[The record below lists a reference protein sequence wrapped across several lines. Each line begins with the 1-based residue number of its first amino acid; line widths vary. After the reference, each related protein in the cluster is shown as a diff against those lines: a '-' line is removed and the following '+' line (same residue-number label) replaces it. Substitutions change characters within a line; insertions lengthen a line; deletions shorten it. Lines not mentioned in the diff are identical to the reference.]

1 MDDGTCGMSYEN
13 TKVRIRNVERHSSN
27 FIRSR
32 LVKPLDTGFE
42 NVNRSSTVCLPV
54 GRPRIFS
61 VFCYSRSQPV
71 HDYRQRDVP
80 RDEPGVSAIQND
92 QTSSRSSRE
101 DIILSAS
108 AYTGPERTS
117 NAFHRDGSPS
127 FQRTVPAFQLESSKS
142 INNYDKDGVRF
153 EDGNDRHEEPIDE
166 LTSSKHIDHMDGNN
180 IEPYVNEYN
189 LFSPTISDSMSGEGR
204 GAPQRPKLLSEPQLV
219 GVSNQR
225 AQYSQA
231 LDQQRRARQE
241 TSRIYSQHAPPPIL
255 QTATPGQRQAN
266 PDIQDIITGIVKL
279 LNGNVNVAA
288 NTVRPLRPIQ
298 ATRINNRGPPRI
310 SDVPPLPP
318 DFDTPGMNPPPPPD
332 HPYPFEK
339 PPAPDRPMINQLPP
353 ERPIRPFMNGI
364 PLPEQIVPQSN
375 RPWTWNRPGGNRRPI
390 PAYKPLPPS
399 SDSTFNQEKE
409 QGDKHLDKPQIDLKP
424 EHSSTEES
432 STKKD
437 ENEPN
442 ETTTNAVVNVTK
454 SHEESNNQKEKV
466 NSNTTEKPII
476 GNSTKNPEPEK
487 STKKENKHQSPFKEN
502 KINNENTSTPAMEA
516 NDTNRT
522 NITKHE
528 DSPKPVIPLE
538 VPIKPTK
545 TSKIS
550 DSQRPTSSTNNDKT
564 RSKETVSKTS
574 SKSRPTS
581 TLNIE
586 TSSSVQVIEPTT
598 TRTIVQS
605 TAIPTSNG
613 QNSIGNVLSTIA
625 LEPSKSSNLETTV
638 ASSIPTP
645 TENLPSTLLKTSST
659 TEKIIAQ
666 SPVSNTFSKNSA
678 PTDRYAYRPRPG
690 IVLDDTLDYTG
701 TQGLATQRP
710 YAPPRHPPLGDIFD
724 ITVSAIQGPGGSGGS
739 EGVRVPVNVPN
750 ADVILTSAV
759 EGEGFVSIDGKRT
772 YLNLFEN
779 SDRTSTHVQAQP
791 QPTKTQPPAI
801 VGTGFAIAQPDQ
813 PTASPRPSGPIRR
826 PTFHRRPTQPPV
838 RIDTCIVGDT
848 STCDISQH
856 EACAT
861 VQGVSACH
869 CKPGYARLQHSLP
882 CKKIISIVVS
892 MRVDKIYDK
901 KVVWDRGFTD
911 KDSEPYQTLAYEA
924 TRAMESAMSMTPF
937 SDEYMGSFVN
947 GVYQGDVSQ
956 GQGGVFVNATLKLT
970 YEPRTVR
977 PSLAGELQ
985 RHLLGVIHRR
995 SNNIGN
1001 SALYVDSPAGSIS
1014 NLQDL
1019 DECASSELNDCHSS
1033 AVCTNN
1039 WGGFTCTCNP
1049 GLKDPHKDDPN
1060 ESGRSCISCPSTY
1073 CNNRGSCSY
1082 QGDHMQCTC
1091 TGNYYGAQCEV
1102 DGEVLG
1108 VAIGASVAALIIIV
1122 LTLVCL
1128 VMWSRRWSREQKSVG
1143 SPVYG
1148 YIQGGIPGT
1157 LPGTLARVGS
1167 VGTLASV
1174 KQGPPTNLPPYMWAH
1189 FGDHMA
1195 TANVYATEP
1204 MGPTRPSSAVFG
1216 YPPLSV
1222 HGTLPPVP
1230 LPRLQAPMRPRQR
1243 QQPDPDSS
1251 DSEPQDK
1258 DRADLIPQSSGFHV
1272 PRPKSRSSLA
1282 VSYRFSNMS
1291 FVALDYSGRSVMH
1304 LFQNQSGIYN
1314 DVEYDQGDVH
1324 HLSKNNIPMSTYRPY
1339 YRT

>member
-1 MDDGTCGMSYEN
+1 MMIAGGIVGS
-13 TKVRIRNVERHSSN
+13 KV
-27 FIRSR
+27 
-32 LVKPLDTGFE
+32 LVTL
-42 NVNRSSTVCLPV
+42 
-54 GRPRIFS
+54 S
-61 VFCYSRSQPV
+61 VQILL
-71 HDYRQRDVP
+71 
-80 RDEPGVSAIQND
+80 GVSAIQND
-92 QTSSRSSRE
+92 PTSSRSSQE
-101 DIILSAS
+101 DVILSAS

-117 NAFHRDGSPS
+117 SVFHRDEPSPT
-127 FQRTVPAFQLESSKS
+127 FQKTIPAFQLESSKS
-142 INNYDKDGVRF
+142 VDNYDKEDVRF
-153 EDGNDRHEEPIDE
+153 ETRNTRHEESIDE
-166 LTSSKHIDHMDGNN
+166 LTSSKHVDHIDGNN
-180 IEPYVNEYN
+180 IEVRPGEYYHI
-189 LFSPTISDSMSGEGR
+189 SPTTSESMSGEGL
-204 GAPQRPKLLSEPQLV
+204 GAPQEAKLLSEPHQMS
-219 GVSNQR
+219 GVSNQQ
-225 AQYSQA
+225 AQYLQA
-231 LDQQRRARQE
+231 IDQQRRARQE
-241 TSRIYSQHAPPPIL
+241 IPRIYSDHAPPPIL
-255 QTATPGQRQAN
+255 QTASPGHRQAN

-339 PPAPDRPMINQLPP
+339 PPAPDKPLINQLPP
-353 ERPIRPFMNGI
+353 ERPIRPFVSGV
-364 PLPEQIVPQSN
+364 PLPEQIVPQGN

-390 PAYKPLPPS
+390 PPYKLPS
-399 SDSTFNQEKE
+399 SNSTFNREKE
-409 QGDKHLDKPQIDLKP
+409 QNKNSEFLSL
-424 EHSSTEES
+424 EES
-432 STKKD
+432 STKKEETD
-437 ENEPN
+437 QSEA
-442 ETTTNAVVNVTK
+442 TTTNAMENATK
-454 SHEESNNQKEKV
+454 HHEENNNQIVKTDSKI
-466 NSNTTEKPII
+466 TEKPSAQ
-476 GNSTKNPEPEK
+476 NSTKSPD
-487 STKKENKHQSPFKEN
+487 STNSKKENKYQAPSKVNVTQSGDAHKTDF
-502 KINNENTSTPAMEA
+502 
-516 NDTNRT
+516 
-522 NITKHE
+522 TKH
-528 DSPKPVIPLE
+528 DSSPKPVIPLE

-545 TSKIS
+545 ASKIN
-550 DSQRPTSSTNNDKT
+550 DSQGSSSSEKSNSRPSIP
-564 RSKETVSKTS
+564 KTS
-574 SKSRPTS
+574 TKSYSTS

-586 TSSSVQVIEPTT
+586 TSSSVHIIEPTSSKPV
-598 TRTIVQS
+598 VQS
-605 TAIPTSNG
+605 TAANINANSSNVTSA
-613 QNSIGNVLSTIA
+613 SSTIT
-625 LEPSKSSNLETTV
+625 LEPSKTIESESTA
-638 ASSIPTP
+638 ASSVPTP
-645 TENLPSTLLKTSST
+645 TESLPSTFTKTSPT
-659 TEKIIAQ
+659 AEKSIVH
-666 SPVSNTFSKNSA
+666 PTMNTFSKNSA

-724 ITVSAIQGPGGSGGS
+724 VTVSAIQGPGGASSG
-739 EGVRVPVNVPN
+739 EGVRVPVNGGN

-759 EGEGFVSIDGKRT
+759 EGQGFVSIDGKRT
-772 YLNLFEN
+772 YMNLFEN
-779 SDRTSTHVQAQP
+779 SDRTSTHVQQQP
-791 QPTKTQPPAI
+791 QPTRTQPPAI
-801 VGTGFAIAQPDQ
+801 VGTGFAVAQPDP
-813 PTASPRPSGPIRR
+813 PTATPRPNGSIRR

-892 MRVDKIYDK
+892 IRVDKIYDR

-911 KDSEPYQTLAYEA
+911 RDSEPYQTLAYEA
-924 TRAMESAMSMTPF
+924 NRAIESAMSMTPF
-937 SDEYMGSFVN
+937 SDEYMGSFIN

-970 YEPRTVR
+970 YEPRTIR
-977 PSLAGELQ
+977 SSLAGELQ

-1001 SALYVDSPAGSIS
+1001 SALYVDSPPGSIS

-1019 DECASSELNDCHSS
+1019 DECASSELNDCHSL

-1049 GLKDPHKDDPN
+1049 GLKDPHKDDAN
-1060 ESGRSCISCPSTY
+1060 ESGRICISCPSTY

-1122 LTLVCL
+1122 LTLICL
-1128 VMWSRRWSREQKSVG
+1128 IMWSRRWSREQKSVG

-1216 YPPLSV
+1216 YPPLNI

-1230 LPRLQAPMRPRQR
+1230 LPRLQAPTRPRQR
-1243 QQPDPDSS
+1243 HQPDPDSS

-1258 DRADLIPQSSGFHV
+1258 DRADLIPQNSGFHV
-1272 PRPKSRSSLA
+1272 PRPRSRSSLA
-1282 VSYRFSNMS
+1282 
-1291 FVALDYSGRSVMH
+1291 
-1304 LFQNQSGIYN
+1304 NQSGIYN

>member
-1 MDDGTCGMSYEN
+1 M
-13 TKVRIRNVERHSSN
+13 
-27 FIRSR
+27 
-32 LVKPLDTGFE
+32 
-42 NVNRSSTVCLPV
+42 V
-54 GRPRIFS
+54 GRMASKVLVTLSLQILL
-61 VFCYSRSQPV
+61 
-71 HDYRQRDVP
+71 
-80 RDEPGVSAIQND
+80 GVSAIQND
-92 QTSSRSSRE
+92 RTSSRPSRE

-117 NAFHRDGSPS
+117 SVFHRDGSQT

-142 INNYDKDGVRF
+142 INGYDKDDARF
-153 EDGNDRHEEPIDE
+153 EHGNTRHVESIDE
-166 LTSSKHIDHMDGNN
+166 LTSSKHVDHIDGNN
-180 IEPYVNEYN
+180 IEVKPGEYYHI
-189 LFSPTISDSMSGEGR
+189 SPTTSESMSGEGQ
-204 GAPQRPKLLSEPQLV
+204 GAPQRPKLLSEPRQMA
-219 GVSNQR
+219 GVSNQ
-225 AQYSQA
+225 QA
-231 LDQQRRARQE
+231 HYLQAIDQQRRARQE
-241 TSRIYSQHAPPPIL
+241 TPRIYSEHAPPPIL
-255 QTATPGQRQAN
+255 QTASPGHRQAN

-339 PPAPDRPMINQLPP
+339 PPAPDRPMVNQLPP
-353 ERPIRPFMNGI
+353 ERPIRPFVNGV
-364 PLPEQIVPQSN
+364 PLPEQIVPQGN

-390 PAYKPLPPS
+390 SPYKPLPPS
-399 SDSTFNQEKE
+399 SDSTFNREKE
-409 QGDKHLDKPQIDLKP
+409 QDDKHSDKPQADLN
-424 EHSSTEES
+424 SSTEES
-432 STKKD
+432 TTRKED
-437 ENEPN
+437 TEQN
-442 ETTTNAVVNVTK
+442 ETATSVAKNTTK
-454 SHEESNNQKEKV
+454 SHEENNNKKDKV
-466 NSNTTEKPII
+466 DSKTTEKPI
-476 GNSTKNPEPEK
+476 NEEPAKGSE
-487 STKKENKHQSPFKEN
+487 SQSPAKKENKHQFPYKEN
-502 KINNENTSTPAMEA
+502 KVNIESTSPAAVQPSHDDETI
-516 NDTNRT
+516 TN
-522 NITKHE
+522 HG
-528 DSPKPVIPLE
+528 DSPKPVMPLE
-538 VPIKPTK
+538 SPIKPTK
-545 TSKIS
+545 TLKIN
-550 DSQRPTSSTNNDKT
+550 DSHRPSSSANNGKPN
-564 RSKETVSKTS
+564 SKESIAKTS
-574 SKSRPTS
+574 TKSYSTS

-586 TSSSVQVIEPTT
+586 TSSSVQIIELTT
-598 TRTIVQS
+598 TKTMAHS
-605 TAIPTSNG
+605 TASQTNNG
-613 QNSIGNVLSTIA
+613 PNNTGSTPSTVA
-625 LEPSKSSNLETTV
+625 LEPSKSSVLESTI
-638 ASSIPTP
+638 ASSIATP
-645 TENLPSTLLKTSST
+645 TENLPSTFTRTTST
-659 TEKIIAQ
+659 TSEKSIVHT
-666 SPVSNTFSKNSA
+666 PVSNTFSKNSA

-701 TQGLATQRP
+701 SQGLATQRP

-724 ITVSAIQGPGGSGGS
+724 VTVSAIQGPGGGSG
-739 EGVRVPVNVPN
+739 EGVRVPVNAGGN

-759 EGEGFVSIDGKRT
+759 EGQGFVSIDGKRT

-779 SDRTSTHVQAQP
+779 SDRTSTHVQTQP
-791 QPTKTQPPAI
+791 QPTRTQAPPI
-801 VGTGFAIAQPDQ
+801 VGTGFAIAQPDP
-813 PTASPRPSGPIRR
+813 PTATPRPSGPIRR
-826 PTFHRRPTQPPV
+826 PTFQRRPTPPPV

-869 CKPGYARLQHSLP
+869 CKPGFARLQHSLP

-892 MRVDKIYDK
+892 IRVDKIYDR

-911 KDSEPYQTLAYEA
+911 RDSEPYQTLAYEA
-924 TRAMESAMSMTPF
+924 NRAIESAMSMTPF

-947 GVYQGDVSQ
+947 GLYQGDVSQ

-970 YEPRTVR
+970 YEPRTIR
-977 PSLAGELQ
+977 PNLAGELQ

-1001 SALYVDSPAGSIS
+1001 SALYVESPAGSIS

-1033 AVCTNN
+1033 AICTNN
-1039 WGGFTCTCNP
+1039 WGGFTCTCNT
-1049 GLKDPHKDDPN
+1049 GLKDPHKDDLN
-1060 ESGRSCISCPSTY
+1060 ESGRTCISCPSTY

-1216 YPPLSV
+1216 YPPINV

-1230 LPRLQAPMRPRQR
+1230 LPRLQAPTRPRQR
-1243 QQPDPDSS
+1243 HQPDPDSS

-1258 DRADLIPQSSGFHV
+1258 DRADLIPQHSGFHV

-1282 VSYRFSNMS
+1282 
-1291 FVALDYSGRSVMH
+1291 
-1304 LFQNQSGIYN
+1304 NQSGIYN

>member
-1 MDDGTCGMSYEN
+1 MPGHTGPR
-13 TKVRIRNVERHSSN
+13 V
-27 FIRSR
+27 
-32 LVKPLDTGFE
+32 LVTL
-42 NVNRSSTVCLPV
+42 SIL
-54 GRPRIFS
+54 ILA
-61 VFCYSRSQPV
+61 
-71 HDYRQRDVP
+71 
-80 RDEPGVSAIQND
+80 GVLAIQND
-92 QTSSRSSRE
+92 PTSSRSSKE
-101 DIILSAS
+101 DVILSAS
-108 AYTGPERTS
+108 AYMGPERTS
-117 NAFHRDGSPS
+117 SVFHRDGSPT

-142 INNYDKDGVRF
+142 IDNFDKNDVRF
-153 EDGNDRHEEPIDE
+153 EDEDTGLDEAIDE
-166 LTSSKHIDHMDGNN
+166 LTSSKHVDQIDGNN
-180 IEPYVNEYN
+180 IEVKPGEYYHIA
-189 LFSPTISDSMSGEGR
+189 PTTSQSMSGEGQ
-204 GAPQRPKLLSEPQLV
+204 GAPQRPKLLSEPHHLA

-225 AQYSQA
+225 AHYLQA
-231 LDQQRRARQE
+231 IDQQRQARQE
-241 TSRIYSQHAPPPIL
+241 TPRIYSDHAPPPIL
-255 QTATPGQRQAN
+255 QTASPGQRQAN

-288 NTVRPLRPIQ
+288 HTVRPLKPIQ

-332 HPYPFEK
+332 QPYPFEK
-339 PPAPDRPMINQLPP
+339 PPAPDRPVVNQLPP
-353 ERPIRPFMNGI
+353 ERPIRPFVNGV
-364 PLPEQIVPQSN
+364 PLPEQIVPQGN
-375 RPWTWNRPGGNRRPI
+375 RPWTWNRPGGNRRPV
-390 PAYKPLPPS
+390 PPYKPLPPS
-399 SDSTFNQEKE
+399 LDSSFHREKDPDE
-409 QGDKHLDKPQIDLKP
+409 KHSDKHHFDSKP
-424 EHSSTEES
+424 ETQETEES
-432 STKKD
+432 STKKED
-437 ENEPN
+437 IDQN
-442 ETTTNAVVNVTK
+442 ETTVNNLENVTK
-454 SHEESNNQKEKV
+454 NHDEGG
-466 NSNTTEKPII
+466 T
-476 GNSTKNPEPEK
+476 TKNDKTTVSPSKKPELED
-487 STKKENKHQSPFKEN
+487 SKKENNKHQSPSKEN
-502 KINNENTSTPAMEA
+502 KLNNEKTSGFNASKSNQT
-516 NDTNRT
+516 ND
-522 NITKHE
+522 
-528 DSPKPVIPLE
+528 DQPKPVIPLE
-538 VPIKPTK
+538 IKPTK
-545 TSKIS
+545 SSKIGTS
-550 DSQRPTSSTNNDKT
+550 RDSTSTSSSTI
-564 RSKETVSKTS
+564 
-574 SKSRPTS
+574 SKSSTKSFSTS

-586 TSSSVQVIEPTT
+586 TSSSVHVIEPTT
-598 TRTIVQS
+598 TKSVIQA
-605 TAIPTSNG
+605 TAIPSGNNVNNSSSASN
-613 QNSIGNVLSTIA
+613 TTA
-625 LEPSKSSNLETTV
+625 LEPSRSPDYESSTST
-638 ASSIPTP
+638 SSLATP
-645 TENLPSTLLKTSST
+645 TESLPSMFTKVTST
-659 TEKIIAQ
+659 TEKSIVHT
-666 SPVSNTFSKNSA
+666 PVANTFTKNSA

-701 TQGLATQRP
+701 PQGLATQRP

-724 ITVSAIQGPGGSGGS
+724 VTVSAVQGPGGGGS
-739 EGVRVPVNVPN
+739 GEGVRVPVNAGN
-750 ADVILTSAV
+750 AEVILTSAV
-759 EGEGFVSIDGKRT
+759 EGQGFVSIDGKRT
-772 YLNLFEN
+772 YLHLFEN

-791 QPTKTQPPAI
+791 QPTRTQPPPI
-801 VGTGFAIAQPDQ
+801 VGTGFAVAQPDS
-813 PTASPRPSGPIRR
+813 PTASPRPTGPIRR
-826 PTFHRRPTQPPV
+826 PTFPRRPTQPPV

-861 VQGVSACH
+861 IQGVSACH

-882 CKKIISIVVS
+882 CKKIVSIVVS
-892 MRVDKIYDK
+892 IRVDKIYDK
-901 KVVWDRGFTD
+901 RVVWDRGFTD
-911 KDSEPYQTLAYEA
+911 RDSEAYQTLAYEA
-924 TRAMESAMSMTPF
+924 NRAIESAMSMTPF
-937 SDEYMGSFVN
+937 SDEYMGSSIN
-947 GVYQGDVSQ
+947 AVYQGDVSQ

-970 YEPRTVR
+970 HEPRTIR

-1001 SALYVDSPAGSIS
+1001 SALYVDSPPGSIS

-1033 AVCTNN
+1033 ATCTNN
-1039 WGGFTCTCNP
+1039 WGGFTCSCNP
-1049 GLKDPHKDDPN
+1049 GLKDPHKDNLN
-1060 ESGRSCISCPSTY
+1060 ESGRTCISCPSTY

-1082 QGDHMQCTC
+1082 QGDQMQCTC

-1216 YPPLSV
+1216 YPPINV

-1230 LPRLQAPMRPRQR
+1230 LPRLQAPLRPRQR
-1243 QQPDPDSS
+1243 HQPDPDSS

-1258 DRADLIPQSSGFHV
+1258 DRADLIPQHSGFHV

-1282 VSYRFSNMS
+1282 
-1291 FVALDYSGRSVMH
+1291 
-1304 LFQNQSGIYN
+1304 NQSGIYN

>member
-1 MDDGTCGMSYEN
+1 
-13 TKVRIRNVERHSSN
+13 
-27 FIRSR
+27 
-32 LVKPLDTGFE
+32 
-42 NVNRSSTVCLPV
+42 
-54 GRPRIFS
+54 
-61 VFCYSRSQPV
+61 SQ
-71 HDYRQRDVP
+71 
-80 RDEPGVSAIQND
+80 
-92 QTSSRSSRE
+92 E
-101 DIILSAS
+101 DIILSGS

-117 NAFHRDGSPS
+117 NVYHRDGSPT

-142 INNYDKDGVRF
+142 VHGFDKNDVRF
-153 EDGNDRHEEPIDE
+153 EDNTGQEEAIDE
-166 LTSSKHIDHMDGNN
+166 LTTSSKHVDHIDGNN
-180 IEPYVNEYN
+180 IEVKPGEYYRIA
-189 LFSPTISDSMSGEGR
+189 PTTSESMSGEGQ
-204 GAPQRPKLLSEPQLV
+204 GAPQGPKLLSEPHQLV
-219 GVSNQR
+219 GVSHQR
-225 AQYSQA
+225 AQYLQA
-231 LDQQRRARQE
+231 IDQQRQARQE
-241 TSRIYSQHAPPPIL
+241 TPRIYSEHAPPPIL
-255 QTATPGQRQAN
+255 QTATAGQRQAN

-288 NTVRPLRPIQ
+288 NTVRPLQRKFPFR
-298 ATRINNRGPPRI
+298 RINNRGPPRI

-339 PPAPDRPMINQLPP
+339 PPAPERPVVNQLPP
-353 ERPIRPFMNGI
+353 ERPIRPFVNGI
-364 PLPEQIVPQSN
+364 PLPEQIVPQGN
-375 RPWTWNRPGGNRRPI
+375 RPWNWNRPGGNRRPI
-390 PAYKPLPPS
+390 PPYKPLPPS
-399 SDSTFNQEKE
+399 LDSTFHRDKDQN
-409 QGDKHLDKPQIDLKP
+409 DKHPDKSHFGLKYEEEQP
-424 EHSSTEES
+424 EES
-432 STKKD
+432 STKKE
-437 ENEPN
+437 ENDQN
-442 ETTTNAVVNVTK
+442 EATTNSLEDAIK
-454 SHEESNNQKEKV
+454 ILEENNNQKDKE
-466 NSNTTEKPII
+466 NSKIPDAQV
-476 GNSTKNPEPEK
+476 S
-487 STKKENKHQSPFKEN
+487 NKHQNPPKDNRIS
-502 KINNENTSTPAMEA
+502 NEKTSTVGSEHSQP
-516 NDTNRT
+516 NHVTDTKN
-522 NITKHE
+522 E
-528 DSPKPVIPLE
+528 DSPKPVIPLD
-538 VPIKPTK
+538 IKPTK
-545 TSKIS
+545 SSKINDYGDPSS
-550 DSQRPTSSTNNDKT
+550 DVNNDKPNVVST
-564 RSKETVSKTS
+564 FSKTS
-574 SKSRPTS
+574 TKSFSTS

-586 TSSSVQVIEPTT
+586 TSSSVHVIEPTT
-598 TRTIVQS
+598 TKTVVQ
-605 TAIPTSNG
+605 P
-613 QNSIGNVLSTIA
+613 
-625 LEPSKSSNLETTV
+625 TV
-638 ASSIPTP
+638 ASTDTTANNSPSSSITTALQPSTSTDFDSSTSSSSVPTP
-645 TENLPSTLLKTSST
+645 TENLPSTFTKSPSIVEKT
-659 TEKIIAQ
+659 IIHTPA
-666 SPVSNTFSKNSA
+666 SNTFTKNSA

-701 TQGLATQRP
+701 SQGLATQRP
-710 YAPPRHPPLGDIFD
+710 YPPPRHPPLGDIFD
-724 ITVSAIQGPGGSGGS
+724 VTVSAIQGPGGGGS
-739 EGVRVPVNVPN
+739 GEGVRVPINAGS

-759 EGEGFVSIDGKRT
+759 EGQGFVSIDGKRT

-779 SDRTSTHVQAQP
+779 SDRTSTHVQPQP
-791 QPTKTQPPAI
+791 QPTRTQPPAV
-801 VGTGFAIAQPDQ
+801 VGTGFAVPQPDP
-813 PTASPRPSGPIRR
+813 PTVSPRPTGPIRR
-826 PTFHRRPTQPPV
+826 LTFHRRPTQPPV

-848 STCDISQH
+848 STCDVSQH

-892 MRVDKIYDK
+892 MRVDKIYDR

-911 KDSEPYQTLAYEA
+911 KDSEAYQTLAYEA
-924 TRAMESAMSMTPF
+924 NRAIESAMSMTPF
-937 SDEYMGSFVN
+937 SDEYMGSLVN

-970 YEPRTVR
+970 YEPRTIR

-1001 SALYVDSPAGSIS
+1001 SALYVDSPPGSIS

-1019 DECASSELNDCHSS
+1019 DECVSSELNDCHSS
-1033 AVCTNN
+1033 ASCTNT
-1039 WGGFTCTCNP
+1039 WGGFTCACNP

-1060 ESGRSCISCPSTY
+1060 ESGRTCISCPSTY

-1204 MGPTRPSSAVFG
+1204 MGPTRPSSAMFG
-1216 YPPLSV
+1216 YPPINV

-1230 LPRLQAPMRPRQR
+1230 LPRLQAPPRSRQR
-1243 QQPDPDSS
+1243 HQPDPDSS

-1282 VSYRFSNMS
+1282 
-1291 FVALDYSGRSVMH
+1291 
-1304 LFQNQSGIYN
+1304 NQSGIYN

>member
-1 MDDGTCGMSYEN
+1 MAG
-13 TKVRIRNVERHSSN
+13 H
-27 FIRSR
+27 SR
-32 LVKPLDTGFE
+32 L
-42 NVNRSSTVCLPV
+42 TVLETLFLLAFV
-54 GRPRIFS
+54 
-61 VFCYSRSQPV
+61 
-71 HDYRQRDVP
+71 
-80 RDEPGVSAIQND
+80 GVSAIQND
-92 QTSSRSSRE
+92 RTSSRSSRE
-101 DIILSAS
+101 DIILSGS
-108 AYTGPERTS
+108 EYREPERTS
-117 NAFHRDGSPS
+117 SVFHRDGSPT
-127 FQRTVPAFQLESSKS
+127 FQRTIPALQLESSKS
-142 INNYDKDGVRF
+142 VAGFEKNDVRF
-153 EDGNDRHEEPIDE
+153 EGTGHGEAIDE
-166 LTSSKHIDHMDGNN
+166 LTSSKHVDQIDGNN
-180 IEPYVNEYN
+180 IEVKPAEYYRIA
-189 LFSPTISDSMSGEGR
+189 PTTSDTRSGEGQ
-204 GAPQRPKLLSEPQLV
+204 GAPQGPKLLSEPHQLV
-219 GVSNQR
+219 GESNQR
-225 AQYSQA
+225 AQYLQA
-231 LDQQRRARQE
+231 HYLDQQRQPRQE
-241 TSRIYSQHAPPPIL
+241 TPRIYSEHAPPPIL

-339 PPAPDRPMINQLPP
+339 PPAPERPVVNQLPP
-353 ERPIRPFMNGI
+353 ERPVRPFVNGV
-364 PLPEQIVPQSN
+364 PLPEQIVPQGN
-375 RPWTWNRPGGNRRPI
+375 RPWNWNRPGGNRRPI
-390 PAYKPLPPS
+390 PPYKPLPPTL
-399 SDSTFNQEKE
+399 DSTFHREKDHDKYPDKS
-409 QGDKHLDKPQIDLKP
+409 QFGPNRGD
-424 EHSSTEES
+424 ETAES
-432 STKKD
+432 STKKED
-437 ENEPN
+437 NDRNEA
-442 ETTTNAVVNVTK
+442 TTNSLDDMKN
-454 SHEESNNQKEKV
+454 HEESV
-466 NSNTTEKPII
+466 NHNDK
-476 GNSTKNPEPEK
+476 NSDSKHSEGED
-487 STKKENKHQSPFKEN
+487 SAKKENKPQSPSKEN
-502 KINNENTSTPAMEA
+502 RISTEKPSTPGSESSQSNQVSDAK
-516 NDTNRT
+516 N
-522 NITKHE
+522 E

-538 VPIKPTK
+538 IKPTK
-545 TSKIS
+545 SSKIS
-550 DSQRPTSSTNNDKT
+550 EHRNSTSSVNNEKPGDK
-564 RSKETVSKTS
+564 SIINKTPT
-574 SKSRPTS
+574 KSVS

-598 TRTIVQS
+598 TKLVQS
-605 TAIPTSNG
+605 TTVPTDNAPSN
-613 QNSIGNVLSTIA
+613 LPSTSATIT
-625 LEPSKSSNLETTV
+625 LEPSKSPDFENTMSP
-638 ASSIPTP
+638 SSVSTP
-645 TENLPSTLLKTSST
+645 TETLPSTFTKPTPS
-659 TEKIIAQ
+659 TEKTVIHTPANAFTK
-666 SPVSNTFSKNSA
+666 NTA

-701 TQGLATQRP
+701 SQGLATQRP
-710 YAPPRHPPLGDIFD
+710 YSPPRHPPIGDIFD
-724 ITVSAIQGPGGSGGS
+724 VTVSAIQGPGGGGTG
-739 EGVRVPVNVPN
+739 EGVRVPINGGS

-759 EGEGFVSIDGKRT
+759 EGQGFVSIDGKRT

-779 SDRTSTHVQAQP
+779 SDRTSTHVQPQP
-791 QPTKTQPPAI
+791 QPTRTQPPAV
-801 VGTGFAIAQPDQ
+801 VGTGFAVPQPDP
-813 PTASPRPSGPIRR
+813 PTASPRPTGPIRR
-826 PTFHRRPTQPPV
+826 LTFHRRPTQPPV

-848 STCDISQH
+848 STCDVSQH

-892 MRVDKIYDK
+892 IRVDKIYDR

-911 KDSEPYQTLAYEA
+911 KDSEPYQTLSYEA
-924 TRAMESAMSMTPF
+924 NRAIESAMSMTPF
-937 SDEYMGSFVN
+937 SDEYMGSSVN

-970 YEPRTVR
+970 YEPRTIR

-1001 SALYVDSPAGSIS
+1001 SALYVDSPPGSIS

-1033 AVCTNN
+1033 ATCTNN
-1039 WGGFTCTCNP
+1039 WGGFTCACNP

-1060 ESGRSCISCPSTY
+1060 ESGRTCISCPSTY

-1128 VMWSRRWSREQKSVG
+1128 VMWSRRWSREQKSIG

-1216 YPPLSV
+1216 YPPINV

-1230 LPRLQAPMRPRQR
+1230 LPRLQPPLRSRQR
-1243 QQPDPDSS
+1243 HQPDPDSS

-1258 DRADLIPQSSGFHV
+1258 DRADLIPQNSGFHV

-1282 VSYRFSNMS
+1282 
-1291 FVALDYSGRSVMH
+1291 
-1304 LFQNQSGIYN
+1304 NQSGIYN

>member
-1 MDDGTCGMSYEN
+1 MPELGGS
-13 TKVRIRNVERHSSN
+13 KV
-27 FIRSR
+27 
-32 LVKPLDTGFE
+32 LVILSLL
-42 NVNRSSTVCLPV
+42 VLL
-54 GRPRIFS
+54 
-61 VFCYSRSQPV
+61 
-71 HDYRQRDVP
+71 
-80 RDEPGVSAIQND
+80 GVSAIQND
-92 QTSSRSSRE
+92 RTSSRSSQE

-108 AYTGPERTS
+108 SYTGPERTS
-117 NAFHRDGSPS
+117 SVSHRDESPI

-142 INNYDKDGVRF
+142 INSYDKDEIKF
-153 EDGNDRHEEPIDE
+153 EERNTRHDISIDE
-166 LTSSKHIDHMDGNN
+166 LTSSKHVDHIDGNN
-180 IEPYVNEYN
+180 IEVKPGEYYHIT
-189 LFSPTISDSMSGEGR
+189 PTTSESVSGEGL
-204 GAPQRPKLLSEPQLV
+204 GAPQGPKLLSEPHQLA
-219 GVSNQR
+219 GVSNQ
-225 AQYSQA
+225 QA
-231 LDQQRRARQE
+231 HYLQAMDQQRRARQE
-241 TSRIYSQHAPPPIL
+241 IPRIYSEHAPPPIL
-255 QTATPGQRQAN
+255 QTASPGHRQAN

-339 PPAPDRPMINQLPP
+339 PPAPDRPLINQLPP
-353 ERPIRPFMNGI
+353 ERPIRPFVNGV
-364 PLPEQIVPQSN
+364 PLPEQIVPQGN
-375 RPWTWNRPGGNRRPI
+375 RPWTWNRPGSNRRPI
-390 PAYKPLPPS
+390 PPYKPLPPS
-399 SDSTFNQEKE
+399 SESVFNQEKE
-409 QGDKHLDKPQIDLKP
+409 QEDKNTKPDVP
-424 EHSSTEES
+424 STEEP

-437 ENEPN
+437 QS
-442 ETTTNAVVNVTK
+442 ETTPHISENATK
-454 SHEESNNQKEKV
+454 NHQEGDNQKTKIDAK
-466 NSNTTEKPII
+466 TTEKPVTENI
-476 GNSTKNPEPEK
+476 TKNPESGS
-487 STKKENKHQSPFKEN
+487 STKKENKHQSPSKEN
-502 KINNENTSTPAMEA
+502 KVNHNASTTESNNVKKISNT
-516 NDTNRT
+516 
-522 NITKHE
+522 KQE

-538 VPIKPTK
+538 VSLKPTK
-545 TSKIS
+545 SIKIT
-550 DSQRPTSSTNNDKT
+550 DTQRPNSSINNEK
-564 RSKETVSKTS
+564 SINKSSMSKTPI
-574 SKSRPTS
+574 KSYSTS

-586 TSSSVQVIEPTT
+586 TSSSVHVIEPTT
-598 TRTIVQS
+598 TKTVVQS
-605 TAIPTSNG
+605 TAISENNSASYTS
-613 QNSIGNVLSTIA
+613 IAPSTVA
-625 LEPSKSSNLETTV
+625 LEPSKSSDFESTMTV
-638 ASSIPTP
+638 SNVPTP
-645 TENLPSTLLKTSST
+645 TDILPSIFTKSSST
-659 TEKIIAQ
+659 LDKSVVHTTA
-666 SPVSNTFSKNSA
+666 SNTFTKNSA
-678 PTDRYAYRPRPG
+678 PADRYAYRPRPG

-724 ITVSAIQGPGGSGGS
+724 VTVSAIQGPGGGTSG
-739 EGVRVPVNVPN
+739 EGVRVPVNAGN

-759 EGEGFVSIDGKRT
+759 EGQGFVSIDGKRT

-779 SDRTSTHVQAQP
+779 TDRTSTHVQTQP
-791 QPTKTQPPAI
+791 QPTRTQSPAV
-801 VGTGFAIAQPDQ
+801 VGTGFAVPQPDP
-813 PTASPRPSGPIRR
+813 PTATPRPSGPIRR

-882 CKKIISIVVS
+882 CKKIISIMVS
-892 MRVDKIYDK
+892 MRVDKIYDR

-924 TRAMESAMSMTPF
+924 NRAIESAMSMTPF
-937 SDEYMGSFVN
+937 SDEYMGSLIN
-947 GVYQGDVSQ
+947 GVYQGDISQ

-970 YEPRTVR
+970 YEPRTIR

-1033 AVCTNN
+1033 AICTNN

-1060 ESGRSCISCPSTY
+1060 ESGRTCISCPSTY

-1216 YPPLSV
+1216 YPPLNV

-1230 LPRLQAPMRPRQR
+1230 LPRLQAPPRPRQR
-1243 QQPDPDSS
+1243 HQPDPDSS

-1258 DRADLIPQSSGFHV
+1258 DRADLIPQHSAFHV
-1272 PRPKSRSSLA
+1272 PRPRSRSSLA
-1282 VSYRFSNMS
+1282 
-1291 FVALDYSGRSVMH
+1291 
-1304 LFQNQSGIYN
+1304 NQSGIYN

>member
-1 MDDGTCGMSYEN
+1 MVGHAGS
-13 TKVRIRNVERHSSN
+13 KV
-27 FIRSR
+27 
-32 LVKPLDTGFE
+32 LVTL
-42 NVNRSSTVCLPV
+42 SIQILL
-54 GRPRIFS
+54 
-61 VFCYSRSQPV
+61 
-71 HDYRQRDVP
+71 
-80 RDEPGVSAIQND
+80 GVSAIQND
-92 QTSSRSSRE
+92 QTSSRSSQE

-108 AYTGPERTS
+108 GYTGPGRTS
-117 NAFHRDGSPS
+117 SVFHREDSPT

-142 INNYDKDGVRF
+142 VSHYDRDDVRF
-153 EDGNDRHEEPIDE
+153 ESTNARHEEPIDE
-166 LTSSKHIDHMDGNN
+166 FTSSKHVDHIDGNN
-180 IEPYVNEYN
+180 IEVKPGEYYYI
-189 LFSPTISDSMSGEGR
+189 SPTTSESMSGEGQ
-204 GAPQRPKLLSEPQLV
+204 GAPQEAKLLSEPHQIAGL
-219 GVSNQR
+219 SNQQ
-225 AQYSQA
+225 AQYLQA
-231 LDQQRRARQE
+231 MEQQRRARQE
-241 TSRIYSQHAPPPIL
+241 VPRIYSEHAPPPIL
-255 QTATPGQRQAN
+255 QTVSPGRQAN

-288 NTVRPLRPIQ
+288 NTMRPLRPIQ

-339 PPAPDRPMINQLPP
+339 PPAPDRPLVNQLPP
-353 ERPIRPFMNGI
+353 ERPIRPFVNGV
-364 PLPEQIVPQSN
+364 PLPEQIVPPGN
-375 RPWTWNRPGGNRRPI
+375 RPWTWNLSANRRPI
-390 PAYKPLPPS
+390 PPYKPLPPS
-399 SDSTFNQEKE
+399 SDSTFNREKE
-409 QGDKHLDKPQIDLKP
+409 QDDKNSDKPQTDQKA
-424 EHSSTEES
+424 EHPAQPES
-432 STKKD
+432 STKK
-437 ENEPN
+437 EEAEPS
-442 ETTTNAVVNVTK
+442 ETPNVSENVTK
-454 SHEESNNQKEKV
+454 SHENDNQKDKID
-466 NSNTTEKPII
+466 SKSTEKPV
-476 GNSTKNPEPEK
+476 NENPTNTAEPEN
-487 STKKENKHQSPFKEN
+487 TAKKENKYPAKG
-502 KINNENTSTPAMEA
+502 NTSTPAVEPSSA
-516 NDTNRT
+516 NKPNV
-522 NITKHE
+522 TKEE
-528 DSPKPVIPLE
+528 DSPKPVLPLE
-538 VPIKPTK
+538 VLIKPTK
-545 TSKIS
+545 TLKTN
-550 DSQRPTSSTNNDKT
+550 DSQAIASSTNTEKLGNKANVPKT
-564 RSKETVSKTS
+564 PT
-574 SKSRPTS
+574 KSTS
-581 TLNIE
+581 TSNIE
-586 TSSSVQVIEPTT
+586 SNSSGQVIEPITT
-598 TRTIVQS
+598 KPIAQTGVVPTKNDPNS
-605 TAIPTSNG
+605 TTNVSNTV
-613 QNSIGNVLSTIA
+613 I
-625 LEPSKSSNLETTV
+625 LEASKSSELENAS
-638 ASSIPTP
+638 ASSTSTP
-645 TENLPSTLLKTSST
+645 TENLPTTFTKISSST
-659 TEKIIAQ
+659 EKSIIHNAA
-666 SPVSNTFSKNSA
+666 SNTFSKNSA

-724 ITVSAIQGPGGSGGS
+724 VTVSAIQGPGGGGS
-739 EGVRVPVNVPN
+739 AEGVRVPVNGVN

-759 EGEGFVSIDGKRT
+759 EGQGFVSIDGKRT

-779 SDRTSTHVQAQP
+779 SDRTSTHVQPQP
-791 QPTKTQPPAI
+791 QPTRTQQPAI
-801 VGTGFAIAQPDQ
+801 VGTGFAVAQPDP
-813 PTASPRPSGPIRR
+813 PTATPRPAGTIRR

-892 MRVDKIYDK
+892 IRVDKIYDR
-901 KVVWDRGFTD
+901 KVVWDHGFTD

-924 TRAMESAMSMTPF
+924 NRAIESAMSMTPF
-937 SDEYMGSFVN
+937 SDEYMGSFIN
-947 GVYQGDVSQ
+947 RVYQGDVSQ

-970 YEPRTVR
+970 YEPRTIR

-1001 SALYVDSPAGSIS
+1001 SALYVDSPPGSIS

-1033 AVCTNN
+1033 ATCSNN

-1060 ESGRSCISCPSTY
+1060 ESGRTCISCPSSY

-1216 YPPLSV
+1216 YPPISI

-1230 LPRLQAPMRPRQR
+1230 LPRLQAPTRPRQR
-1243 QQPDPDSS
+1243 HQPDPDSS

-1258 DRADLIPQSSGFHV
+1258 DRADLIPQNSGFHV

-1282 VSYRFSNMS
+1282 
-1291 FVALDYSGRSVMH
+1291 
-1304 LFQNQSGIYN
+1304 NQSGIYN

>member
-1 MDDGTCGMSYEN
+1 MAGRVES
-13 TKVRIRNVERHSSN
+13 KV
-27 FIRSR
+27 
-32 LVKPLDTGFE
+32 LVTL
-42 NVNRSSTVCLPV
+42 LLL
-54 GRPRIFS
+54 IL
-61 VFCYSRSQPV
+61 
-71 HDYRQRDVP
+71 
-80 RDEPGVSAIQND
+80 PGVLTIQNNR
-92 QTSSRSSRE
+92 TSSRSSQE
-101 DIILSAS
+101 VTVAS
-108 AYTGPERTS
+108 SDTQRYPNWEKTS
-117 NAFHRDGSPS
+117 NVLHRDGSPT
-127 FQRTVPAFQLESSKS
+127 FQRTVPAFQLESSRS
-142 INNYDKDGVRF
+142 VDNFDKNEVRF
-153 EDGNDRHEEPIDE
+153 EDEDTRHVEAMDE
-166 LTSSKHIDHMDGNN
+166 LTSSKYIDHIDGNN
-180 IEPYVNEYN
+180 IEVKPDKYYHI
-189 LFSPTISDSMSGEGR
+189 SPTASEFLSGEGQ
-204 GAPQRPKLLSEPQLV
+204 GAPQRPKLLTEPHQLA
-219 GVSNQR
+219 GVSPQQ
-225 AQYSQA
+225 AQYLQA
-231 LDQQRRARQE
+231 VDQQRRARQE
-241 TSRIYSQHAPPPIL
+241 TARIYSEHAPPPIL
-255 QTATPGQRQAN
+255 QTASPGQRQAN

-339 PPAPDRPMINQLPP
+339 PPAPDRPLVNQLPP
-353 ERPIRPFMNGI
+353 ERPVRPFVNGV
-364 PLPEQIVPQSN
+364 PLPEQIVPQGN

-390 PAYKPLPPS
+390 PPYKPLPPS
-399 SDSTFNQEKE
+399 LDSSFHREKE
-409 QGDKHLDKPQIDLKP
+409 QDDKHTDKYHFDSKP
-424 EHSSTEES
+424 DGKPTNESSPKKDENYRNETTTNGLEYPAKVHAEDNHQKDKNDSRIAEKPIGEDATKKPDAES
-432 STKKD
+432 STKK
-437 ENEPN
+437 E
-442 ETTTNAVVNVTK
+442 
-454 SHEESNNQKEKV
+454 H
-466 NSNTTEKPII
+466 
-476 GNSTKNPEPEK
+476 
-487 STKKENKHQSPFKEN
+487 KHQSPHKEN
-502 KINNENTSTPAMEA
+502 KISNEKTTTVGVEPSHSNQVSDA
-516 NDTNRT
+516 
-522 NITKHE
+522 KHD

-538 VPIKPTK
+538 VKPTK
-545 TSKIS
+545 
-550 DSQRPTSSTNNDKT
+550 STKNTDAHNATLKPSNEKT
-564 RSKETVSKTS
+564 MEKSTITKTTT
-574 SKSRPTS
+574 KSFATS

-586 TSSSVQVIEPTT
+586 TSSSVHVIQPTT
-598 TRTIVQS
+598 TKTIVS
-605 TAIPTSNG
+605 ATKLATADNSSN
-613 QNSIGNVLSTIA
+613 NLPDTTTMVA
-625 LEPSKSSNLETTV
+625 LEPSKSSDFDTATST
-638 ASSIPTP
+638 SSVPTP
-645 TENLPSTLLKTSST
+645 TDNFPSTFTKTTST
-659 TEKIIAQ
+659 TEKSTIHA
-666 SPVSNTFSKNSA
+666 PATNTFTKSSA

-701 TQGLATQRP
+701 SQGLATQRP

-724 ITVSAIQGPGGSGGS
+724 VTVSAIQGPGGGGS
-739 EGVRVPVNVPN
+739 GDGVRVPVNAGS

-759 EGEGFVSIDGKRT
+759 EGQGFVSIDGKRT

-779 SDRTSTHVQAQP
+779 TDQTSTHVQSQP
-791 QPTKTQPPAI
+791 QPTRTQPPAV
-801 VGTGFAIAQPDQ
+801 VGTGFAVPQPD
-813 PTASPRPSGPIRR
+813 PPALSPRPIGPIRR

-892 MRVDKIYDK
+892 MRVDKIYDR
-901 KVVWDRGFTD
+901 KVVWDQGFTD
-911 KDSEPYQTLAYEA
+911 KDSESYQTLAYEA
-924 TRAMESAMSMTPF
+924 NRAIESAMSMTPF
-937 SDEYMGSFVN
+937 SDEYMGSSIN

-970 YEPRTVR
+970 YEPRTIR

-1001 SALYVDSPAGSIS
+1001 SALYVDSPPGSIS

-1019 DECASSELNDCHSS
+1019 DECMSSELNDCHSL
-1033 AVCTNN
+1033 ATCVNN
-1039 WGGFTCTCNP
+1039 WGGFTCSCNP
-1049 GLKDPHKDDPN
+1049 GLKDTHKDDPN
-1060 ESGRSCISCPSTY
+1060 ESGRTCISCPSTY

-1189 FGDHMA
+1189 FADHMA

-1216 YPPLSV
+1216 YPPLNV

-1230 LPRLQAPMRPRQR
+1230 LPRLQAPPRSRQR
-1243 QQPDPDSS
+1243 HQPDPDSS
-1251 DSEPQDK
+1251 DSELQDK
-1258 DRADLIPQSSGFHV
+1258 DRADLIPQNSGFHV

-1282 VSYRFSNMS
+1282 
-1291 FVALDYSGRSVMH
+1291 
-1304 LFQNQSGIYN
+1304 NQSGIYN

>member
-1 MDDGTCGMSYEN
+1 M
-13 TKVRIRNVERHSSN
+13 
-27 FIRSR
+27 
-32 LVKPLDTGFE
+32 
-42 NVNRSSTVCLPV
+42 V
-54 GRPRIFS
+54 GRT
-61 VFCYSRSQPV
+61 RSKVLATLALQLLI
-71 HDYRQRDVP
+71 
-80 RDEPGVSAIQND
+80 GVSAIQND
-92 QTSSRSSRE
+92 RTSSKSSQD
-101 DIILSAS
+101 DIVLSAS
-108 AYTGPERTS
+108 AYMGPDRTS
-117 NAFHRDGSPS
+117 SVLHRDGSPT
-127 FQRTVPAFQLESSKS
+127 FHRTIPAFQLESSKS
-142 INNYDKDGVRF
+142 VHKYDRDDARF
-153 EDGNDRHEEPIDE
+153 EDRHNRHEESIDE
-166 LTSSKHIDHMDGNN
+166 LTSSKHVDHIDGNN
-180 IEPYVNEYN
+180 IEVRPGEYYHI
-189 LFSPTISDSMSGEGR
+189 SPTISEPMSGEGQ
-204 GAPQRPKLLSEPQLV
+204 GAPQGPKLLSEPHQLA
-219 GVSNQR
+219 GVSNQQ
-225 AQYSQA
+225 AQYLQA
-231 LDQQRRARQE
+231 IDQQRRARQE
-241 TSRIYSQHAPPPIL
+241 IPRIYSEHAPPPIL
-255 QTATPGQRQAN
+255 QTASPGHRQAN

-339 PPAPDRPMINQLPP
+339 PPAPDRPLINQLPP
-353 ERPIRPFMNGI
+353 ERPIRPFVNGV
-364 PLPEQIVPQSN
+364 PLPEQIVPQGN
-375 RPWTWNRPGGNRRPI
+375 RPWTWNRPGVNRRPI
-390 PAYKPLPPS
+390 SSYKPVQSTL
-399 SDSTFNQEKE
+399 DSTFNREKE
-409 QGDKHLDKPQIDLKP
+409 QDDKHSDKPQHELKP
-424 EHSSTEES
+424 DHASTEES
-432 STKKD
+432 SMKK
-437 ENEPN
+437 EETEQS
-442 ETTTNAVVNVTK
+442 ETTTNTLENVTK
-454 SHEESNNQKEKV
+454 RHEENNHQREK
-466 NSNTTEKPII
+466 TTEKPINENPVKSSESQ
-476 GNSTKNPEPEK
+476 NSG
-487 STKKENKHQSPFKEN
+487 KKENKHQSPSKEN
-502 KINNENTSTPAMEA
+502 KINNENTSATAETSGSNKISTMQ
-516 NDTNRT
+516 
-522 NITKHE
+522 HE

-538 VPIKPTK
+538 IPIKPTK
-545 TSKIS
+545 SLKIGDTQISNPNTS
-550 DSQRPTSSTNNDKT
+550 NNEKPNN
-564 RSKETVSKTS
+564 KPTVSKTPT
-574 SKSRPTS
+574 KSFAAS

-586 TSSSVQVIEPTT
+586 TSSSVQVIEPTKT
-598 TRTIVQS
+598 KTVVQS
-605 TAIPTSNG
+605 TAVPTK
-613 QNSIGNVLSTIA
+613 NSSTNTTSSTIA
-625 LEPSKSSNLETTV
+625 LEPSKPSNFDSTIV
-638 ASSIPTP
+638 SSIPTP
-645 TENLPSTLLKTSST
+645 TESLPSSFTKITPT
-659 TEKIIAQ
+659 TEKSIVHTT
-666 SPVSNTFSKNSA
+666 VSNTFSKNSA

-724 ITVSAIQGPGGSGGS
+724 VTVSAIQGPGGGGS
-739 EGVRVPVNVPN
+739 GEGVRVPVNAGN

-759 EGEGFVSIDGKRT
+759 EGQGFVSIDGKRT

-779 SDRTSTHVQAQP
+779 SDRTSTHVPPQP
-791 QPTKTQPPAI
+791 QPTRTQQPPAI
-801 VGTGFAIAQPDQ
+801 VGTGFAVAQPD
-813 PTASPRPSGPIRR
+813 PPAVTPRPSGPIRR

-892 MRVDKIYDK
+892 IRVDKIYER

-911 KDSEPYQTLAYEA
+911 KDSEPYQTLSYEA
-924 TRAMESAMSMTPF
+924 NRAIESAMSMTPF
-937 SDEYMGSFVN
+937 SDEYMGSFIN
-947 GVYQGDVSQ
+947 RVYQGDVSQ

-970 YEPRTVR
+970 YEPRTIR

-1039 WGGFTCTCNP
+1039 WGGFTCACNP
-1049 GLKDPHKDDPN
+1049 GLKDPHKDDLN
-1060 ESGRSCISCPSTY
+1060 ESGRTCISCPSTY
-1073 CNNRGSCSY
+1073 CNNRGTCSY
-1082 QGDHMQCTC
+1082 QGDHMQCSC

-1230 LPRLQAPMRPRQR
+1230 LPRLQPPMRPTRQR
-1243 QQPDPDSS
+1243 HQPDPDSS

-1258 DRADLIPQSSGFHV
+1258 DRADLIPQNSGFHV

-1282 VSYRFSNMS
+1282 
-1291 FVALDYSGRSVMH
+1291 
-1304 LFQNQSGIYN
+1304 NQSGIYN

>member
-1 MDDGTCGMSYEN
+1 MAEPTGS
-13 TKVRIRNVERHSSN
+13 KV
-27 FIRSR
+27 
-32 LVKPLDTGFE
+32 LVTLSLLLMFAGA
-42 NVNRSSTVCLPV
+42 L
-54 GRPRIFS
+54 
-61 VFCYSRSQPV
+61 
-71 HDYRQRDVP
+71 
-80 RDEPGVSAIQND
+80 AIQND
-92 QTSSRSSRE
+92 RTSSRSSHE

-108 AYTGPERTS
+108 SYTGPERTS
-117 NAFHRDGSPS
+117 NMVHRDGSPT

-142 INNYDKDGVRF
+142 VDNFDKNDARF
-153 EDGNDRHEEPIDE
+153 EDGDIRHEETIDV
-166 LTSSKHIDHMDGNN
+166 LTSSKHVDHIDGNN
-180 IEPYVNEYN
+180 IEVKPGEYYRIT
-189 LFSPTISDSMSGEGR
+189 PTTSESLSGEGQ
-204 GAPQRPKLLSEPQLV
+204 GAPQGPKLLTEPHQLV
-219 GVSNQR
+219 GVSHQR
-225 AQYSQA
+225 PQYLQA
-231 LDQQRRARQE
+231 IDQQRRARQE
-241 TSRIYSQHAPPPIL
+241 TPRIYSEHAPPPIL
-255 QTATPGQRQAN
+255 QTASPGQRQAN

-339 PPAPDRPMINQLPP
+339 PPAPDRPVVNQLPP
-353 ERPIRPFMNGI
+353 ERPIRPFVNGV
-364 PLPEQIVPQSN
+364 PLPEQIVPQGN

-390 PAYKPLPPS
+390 PPYKPLPPS
-399 SDSTFNQEKE
+399 LDSTFHREKE
-409 QGDKHLDKPQIDLKP
+409 QEDKHQDKVHFDSPN
-424 EHSSTEES
+424 ES
-432 STKKD
+432 STKQE
-437 ENEPN
+437 ENDQN
-442 ETTTNAVVNVTK
+442 ETTTNGMEHSTK
-454 SHEESNNQKEKV
+454 AHDEEVRQKERNDTRIV
-466 NSNTTEKPII
+466 EKPI
-476 GNSTKNPEPEK
+476 GENTTKKSDTENPV
-487 STKKENKHQSPFKEN
+487 KKENKHQSPAKEN
-502 KINNENTSTPAMEA
+502 QPSNESTTTTVRPEA
-516 NDTNRT
+516 NHSNRV
-522 NITKHE
+522 NDTKHD

-538 VPIKPTK
+538 IKPTK
-545 TSKIS
+545 SSKIS
-550 DSQRPTSSTNNDKT
+550 DTMT
-564 RSKETVSKTS
+564 KTS
-574 SKSRPTS
+574 TKSYTTS
-581 TLNIE
+581 TLSVE
-586 TSSSVQVIEPTT
+586 TSSSVHTIQPTATT
-598 TRTIVQS
+598 TTTIA
-605 TAIPTSNG
+605 TNDDTYNPG
-613 QNSIGNVLSTIA
+613 PGGSITVVA
-625 LEPSKSSNLETTV
+625 LEPSKSSDTENTSTATSV
-638 ASSIPTP
+638 PTD
-645 TENLPSTLLKTSST
+645 NLPSSFTRSPSTVEKTT
-659 TEKIIAQ
+659 IHT
-666 SPVSNTFSKNSA
+666 PVSNTFAKNPA

-701 TQGLATQRP
+701 SQGLATQRP

-724 ITVSAIQGPGGSGGS
+724 VTVSAIQGPGGGGGGS
-739 EGVRVPVNVPN
+739 AEGVRVPINAGS

-759 EGEGFVSIDGKRT
+759 EGQGFVSIDGKRT

-779 SDRTSTHVQAQP
+779 TDRTSTHVQPQP
-791 QPTKTQPPAI
+791 QPTRTQPPAV
-801 VGTGFAIAQPDQ
+801 VGTGFAVPQPD
-813 PTASPRPSGPIRR
+813 PPAASPRPIAPIRR

-892 MRVDKIYDK
+892 MRVDKIYDR
-901 KVVWDRGFTD
+901 KVVWDTGFID
-911 KDSEPYQTLAYEA
+911 RDSESYQTLAYEA
-924 TRAMESAMSMTPF
+924 NRAIESAMSMTPF
-937 SDEYMGSFVN
+937 SDEYMGSSIN

-970 YEPRTVR
+970 YEPRTIR

-1001 SALYVDSPAGSIS
+1001 SALYVDSPPGSIS

-1019 DECASSELNDCHSS
+1019 DECASSELNDCHSL
-1033 AVCTNN
+1033 ATCVNN
-1039 WGGFTCTCNP
+1039 WGGFTCACNP
-1049 GLKDPHKDDPN
+1049 GLKDPHKDDTN
-1060 ESGRSCISCPSTY
+1060 ESGRVCISCPSTY
-1073 CNNRGSCSY
+1073 CNNRGTCSY
-1082 QGDHMQCTC
+1082 QGDHMQCAC

-1189 FGDHMA
+1189 FADHMA

-1216 YPPLSV
+1216 YPPINV

-1230 LPRLQAPMRPRQR
+1230 LPRLQAPPRPRQR
-1243 QQPDPDSS
+1243 HQPDPDSS
-1251 DSEPQDK
+1251 DSELQDK
-1258 DRADLIPQSSGFHV
+1258 DRADLIPHSSGFHV

-1282 VSYRFSNMS
+1282 
-1291 FVALDYSGRSVMH
+1291 
-1304 LFQNQSGIYN
+1304 NQSGIYN

>member
-1 MDDGTCGMSYEN
+1 MVGHVGS
-13 TKVRIRNVERHSSN
+13 KV
-27 FIRSR
+27 
-32 LVKPLDTGFE
+32 LVIL
-42 NVNRSSTVCLPV
+42 SMQILL
-54 GRPRIFS
+54 
-61 VFCYSRSQPV
+61 
-71 HDYRQRDVP
+71 
-80 RDEPGVSAIQND
+80 GVSAIRND
-92 QTSSRSSRE
+92 PTSSRSSQD

-117 NAFHRDGSPS
+117 SVFHRDESPT
-127 FQRTVPAFQLESSKS
+127 FQKTVPAFQLESSKS
-142 INNYDKDGVRF
+142 VDNYDKDDIRF
-153 EDGNDRHEEPIDE
+153 EVRNTRHEESIDE
-166 LTSSKHIDHMDGNN
+166 LTSSKHVDHIDGNN
-180 IEPYVNEYN
+180 IEVKPGEYYHI
-189 LFSPTISDSMSGEGR
+189 SPTTSESMSGEGL
-204 GAPQRPKLLSEPQLV
+204 GAPQESKLLSEPHQLT
-219 GVSNQR
+219 GVSNQQ
-225 AQYSQA
+225 AQYLQA
-231 LDQQRRARQE
+231 IDQQRRARQE
-241 TSRIYSQHAPPPIL
+241 IPRIYSDHAPPPIL
-255 QTATPGQRQAN
+255 QTASPGYRQAN

-339 PPAPDRPMINQLPP
+339 PPAPDRPLINQLPP
-353 ERPIRPFMNGI
+353 ERPIRPFVNGV
-364 PLPEQIVPQSN
+364 PLPEQIVPQGN

-390 PAYKPLPPS
+390 PPYKPLPPS
-399 SDSTFNQEKE
+399 TNSTLNREKE
-409 QGDKHLDKPQIDLKP
+409 QDDKTSDKPHMDLKP
-424 EHSSTEES
+424 ELSSPEES
-432 STKKD
+432 STKQA
-437 ENEPN
+437 
-442 ETTTNAVVNVTK
+442 ETDQTEASTNALEHITK
-454 SHEESNNQKEKV
+454 GQEENGKQKVKTESKTTERPI
-466 NSNTTEKPII
+466 NKNTTR
-476 GNSTKNPEPEK
+476 NTEPEH
-487 STKKENKHQSPFKEN
+487 SAKKETKYQVPSKANT
-502 KINNENTSTPAMEA
+502 TSTIQSS
-516 NDTNRT
+516 DKTSF
-522 NITKHE
+522 TKHV
-528 DSPKPVIPLE
+528 DSPKPVIPLD

-545 TSKIS
+545 ASKIN
-550 DSQRPTSSTNNDKT
+550 DPQGSSSITNNEKPNN
-564 RSKETVSKTS
+564 KANISKTS
-574 SKSRPTS
+574 TKSYSTS

-586 TSSSVQVIEPTT
+586 TISSVQVIEPTPT
-598 TRTIVQS
+598 KPVVQS
-605 TAIPTSNG
+605 TPVPTNNDSSNTA
-613 QNSIGNVLSTIA
+613 SVSSTVV
-625 LEPSKSSNLETTV
+625 LEPSKMTESESTI
-638 ASSIPTP
+638 ASSVPTP
-645 TENLPSTLLKTSST
+645 TENLPSSFTKTPPAI
-659 TEKIIAQ
+659 EKSVVHSA
-666 SPVSNTFSKNSA
+666 SNTFSKSSA

-724 ITVSAIQGPGGSGGS
+724 VTVSAIQGPGGGGS
-739 EGVRVPVNVPN
+739 GEGVRVPVNGGN
-750 ADVILTSAV
+750 ADVILTSAI
-759 EGEGFVSIDGKRT
+759 EGQGFVSIDGKRT
-772 YLNLFEN
+772 YLNLFES
-779 SDRTSTHVQAQP
+779 SDRTSTHAQTQP
-791 QPTKTQPPAI
+791 QPTRTQPPSI
-801 VGTGFAIAQPDQ
+801 VGTGFAVAQPDP
-813 PTASPRPSGPIRR
+813 PTATPRPSAPIRR

-892 MRVDKIYDK
+892 IRVDKIYDR

-911 KDSEPYQTLAYEA
+911 RDSEPYQTLAYEA
-924 TRAMESAMSMTPF
+924 NRAIESAMSMTPF
-937 SDEYMGSFVN
+937 SDEYMGSFIN

-970 YEPRTVR
+970 YEPRTIR

-1001 SALYVDSPAGSIS
+1001 SALYVDSPPGSIS

-1060 ESGRSCISCPSTY
+1060 ESGRTCISCASTY

-1091 TGNYYGAQCEV
+1091 SGNYYGTQCEV

-1128 VMWSRRWSREQKSVG
+1128 IMWSRRWSREQKSVG

-1216 YPPLSV
+1216 YPPLNI

-1230 LPRLQAPMRPRQR
+1230 LPRLQAPTRPRQR
-1243 QQPDPDSS
+1243 HQPDPDSS

-1258 DRADLIPQSSGFHV
+1258 DRADLIPQNSGFHV

-1282 VSYRFSNMS
+1282 
-1291 FVALDYSGRSVMH
+1291 
-1304 LFQNQSGIYN
+1304 NQSGIYN